1 MKGVTM
7 KKTEVECCDTF
18 CIHEELVHKAEGHI
32 PDEEVLKDLADF
44 FKVFA
49 DTTRI
54 RILCVLF
61 QSEMC
66 VCDLAEV
73 LGMTQSAISHQLRML
88 KQMKLVKN
96 DGKEKRC
103 SIPLLMIISR
113 PS

>member
-1 MKGVTM
+1 M

-73 LGMTQSAISHQLRML
+73 LGMTQSAISAPDAQADEACEEQTGR
-88 KQMKLVKN
+88 KN
-96 DGKEKRC
+96 GVLFPC
-103 SIPLLMIISR
+103 
-113 PS
+113 

>member
-66 VCDLAEV
+66 VCDLAQADEACEEQTGRKNGV
-73 LGMTQSAISHQLRML
+73 LFP
-88 KQMKLVKN
+88 
-96 DGKEKRC
+96 C
-103 SIPLLMIISR
+103 
-113 PS
+113 

>member
-1 MKGVTM
+1 M

-18 CIHEELVHKAEGHI
+18 CIHEELVHKAEGIYRIEGSFEGSCLIFSRYCRYHTD
-32 PDEEVLKDLADF
+32 PDF
-44 FKVFA
+44 M
-49 DTTRI
+49 
-54 RILCVLF
+54 CSF

-96 DGKEKRC
+96 RREGKTVFY
-103 SIPLLMIISR
+103 SLLMIISR

>member
-49 DTTRI
+49 DTTRSGFYVFFFSL
-54 RILCVLF
+54 RCVFVIWRKFL
-61 QSEMC
+61 E
-66 VCDLAEV
+66 
-73 LGMTQSAISHQLRML
+73 
-88 KQMKLVKN
+88 
-96 DGKEKRC
+96 
-103 SIPLLMIISR
+103 
-113 PS
+113 